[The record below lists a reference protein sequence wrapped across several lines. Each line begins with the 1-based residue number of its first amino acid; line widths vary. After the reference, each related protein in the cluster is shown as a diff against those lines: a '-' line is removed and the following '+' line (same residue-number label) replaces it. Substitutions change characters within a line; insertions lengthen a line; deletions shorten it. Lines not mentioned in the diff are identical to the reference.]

1 MAERIINDENVS
13 TVRLFLGDIYE
24 DITKQLCEN
33 INGILSCQSIR
44 ENSELLVTYN
54 KNLLDEYKLLSSL
67 EKFGYSVELKD
78 NELVQAQLRIE
89 GMHCNS
95 CVSNICD
102 TVMDLTGVVDV
113 QLTFL
118 DKLATITYDP
128 IIVELDEIIQEI
140 EKLSFLVAISNA
152 PPMKTTTATT
162 QNHEVYRQISD
173 EINVINTIDNSG
185 EFSSIK

>member
-1 MAERIINDENVS
+1 MATRTVKDEDIS
-13 TVRLFLGDIYE
+13 TVRLFLGEIHD
-24 DITKQLCEN
+24 DITKQLSEN

-44 ENSELLVTYN
+44 ENSEILVTYN
-54 KNLLDEYKLLSSL
+54 KNLLDEYKLLSSIEEL
-67 EKFGYSVELKD
+67 GYSVELKD

-128 IIVELDEIIQEI
+128 NIVDLDEIILEI
-140 EKLSFLVAISNA
+140 EKLSFQVAISNA
-152 PPMKTTTATT
+152 PPIKSTTT
-162 QNHEVYRQISD
+162 QNHTIYRQISD
-173 EINVINTIDNSG
+173 EINVIQSTESIG
-185 EFSSIK
+185 EFIQ